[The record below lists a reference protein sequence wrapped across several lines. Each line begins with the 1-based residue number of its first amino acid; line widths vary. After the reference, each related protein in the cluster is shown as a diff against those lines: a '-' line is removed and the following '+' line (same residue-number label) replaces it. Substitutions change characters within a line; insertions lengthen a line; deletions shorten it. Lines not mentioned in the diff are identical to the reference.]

1 MVIRKKLYS
10 RPEKNLMVV
19 RKKSYSRPK
28 KILWLS
34 GQEAAPAN
42 VFVCYFHISNQFLQ
56 RGSYKPIRERF
67 EEKEGKMLFLT
78 LHIHTLL

>member
-1 MVIRKKLYS
+1 MYFTYRQVHLWS
-10 RPEKNLMVV
+10 RTMTRAWRDNQIV
-19 RKKSYSRPK
+19 SA
-28 KILWLS
+28 

-56 RGSYKPIRERF
+56 RGSYKPIRERC
-67 EEKEGKMLFLT
+67 EEKEGKMLVLT